1 MAALQNILLTILLAI
16 GLSGAAIGTTP
27 APQSPCAS
35 CSRDL
40 LPRISADLRQEWGR
54 PVLGGLEIAPEG
66 YKAAL
71 AAGKERPLYPSWQY
85 PVKKVYCDWPGE
97 SCHNDGLEPFF
108 WKFSGKRL
116 DNRR

>member
-16 GLSGAAIGTTP
+16 GLSGAAMGTTP
-27 APQSPCAS
+27 TSLSTRVPCG
-35 CSRDL
+35 R
-40 LPRISADLRQEWGR
+40 DLRQEWGR